1 MSQVTFALV
10 IVQNGLVIMLALIL
24 NPRARARRAKEAAL
38 TTSPSGTSTSDT
50 RSTMDVDE
58 EAAVESRYR
67 AQQTHKGSVSSNAD
81 TLVGENDKEKSFSR
95 FTTMEV
101 DDESKYKSGLS
112 TPVEISEKSEE
123 SITLG
128 EDGLRR

>member
-1 MSQVTFALV
+1 
-10 IVQNGLVIMLALIL
+10 
-24 NPRARARRAKEAAL
+24 
-38 TTSPSGTSTSDT
+38 
-50 RSTMDVDE
+50 
-58 EAAVESRYR
+58 
-67 AQQTHKGSVSSNAD
+67 
-81 TLVGENDKEKSFSR
+81 VGENDKEKSFSR

-128 EDGLRR
+128 EDGLRRWRNFMVMWIEGINATIIEFD